1 MLKDSSVD
9 VGVRTQNLF
18 DRVQKDSSV
27 DVGVRTKTPS
37 AWSQSAK
44 TAALG
49 KYVYAKT
56 TIELLLTTIYG
67 EFS

>member
-18 DRVQKDSSV
+18 DRVL